1 MEDRNY
7 PVTRTCPHCG
17 NTGAKL
23 MPPIDDFSEYSC
35 PHCGRYRIWTMEKL
49 IEIRKA
55 DPTSAHFVEQ
65 NGHKWLVE

>member
-1 MEDRNY
+1 
-7 PVTRTCPHCG
+7 
-17 NTGAKL
+17 

-35 PHCGRYRIWTMEKL
+35 PHCGRYRICGTMEKL

-55 DPTSAHFVEQ
+55 DPASGHFVEQ